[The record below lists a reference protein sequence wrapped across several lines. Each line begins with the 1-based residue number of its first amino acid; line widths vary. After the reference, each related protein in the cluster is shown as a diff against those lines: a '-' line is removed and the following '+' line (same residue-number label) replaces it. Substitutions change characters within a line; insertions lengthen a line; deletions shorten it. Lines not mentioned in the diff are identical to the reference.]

1 MYRMS
6 DLLTSREDLE
16 ELRDQLSKMRSFIEY
31 DIYNHPKGEL
41 FEELDL
47 LLKDTV
53 LQLDKMDKQLVHV
66 YAFDVTVTVTRRQ
79 YVKSSD
85 EDLAE
90 QAAIDNALS
99 ELDCTIDWDEDDV
112 VCYRREDEETTTV
125 FDVEV

>member
-1 MYRMS
+1 MS
-6 DLLTSREDLE
+6 TDLLTSREDLE
-16 ELRDQLSKMRSFIEY
+16 ELRDQLSRMRSFIEY
-31 DIYNHPKGEL
+31 DIYNHPKSEL

-53 LQLDKMDKQLVHV
+53 LQLDKMDEELVHV
-66 YAFDVTVTVTRRQ
+66 YAFDVTITITRRQ

-99 ELDCTIDWDEDDV
+99 DLDHTLDWDENDV
-112 VCYRREDEETTTV
+112 ECVRREDEETTK
-125 FDVEV
+125 FYDVEV

>member
-1 MYRMS
+1 MS
-6 DLLTSREDLE
+6 TDLLTSREDLE

-31 DIYNHPKGEL
+31 DIYNHPKSEL

-53 LQLDKMDKQLVHV
+53 LQLDKMDEELVHV
-66 YAFDVTVTVTRRQ
+66 YAFDVTITITRRQ

-99 ELDCTIDWDEDDV
+99 DLDHTLDWDENDV
-112 VCYRREDEETTTV
+112 ECVRREDEETTK
-125 FDVEV
+125 FYDVEV

>member
-1 MYRMS
+1 MS
-6 DLLTSREDLE
+6 DYLLTDRDGIDTIRRKING
-16 ELRDQLSKMRSFIEY
+16 LRADIGY
-31 DIYNHPKGEL
+31 DVINSPHNTE
-41 FEELDL
+41 FEELDVL
-47 LLKDTV
+47 LSDATAKLDDISDLLKD
-53 LQLDKMDKQLVHV
+53 HV

-112 VCYRREDEETTTV
+112 VCERREDEETTTV
-125 FDVEV
+125 YDVEV

>member
-1 MYRMS
+1 MYRMN

-16 ELRDQLSKMRSFIEY
+16 EFRDQISKMRSFIEY
-31 DIYNHPKGEL
+31 DMYEHPRSEL
-41 FEELDL
+41 FEELDT

-53 LQLDKMDKQLVHV
+53 LHLDNMDKQLVHV

-79 YVKSSD
+79 YVRSSD

-112 VCYRREDEETTTV
+112 VCERREDEETTTV

>member
-1 MYRMS
+1 MS

-31 DIYNHPKGEL
+31 DIYNHPKSEL

-53 LQLDKMDKQLVHV
+53 LQLDKMDEELVHV
-66 YAFDVTVTVTRRQ
+66 YAFDVTITITRRQ

-99 ELDCTIDWDEDDV
+99 DLDHTLDWDENDV
-112 VCYRREDEETTTV
+112 ECVRREDEETTK
-125 FDVEV
+125 FYDVEV

>member
-1 MYRMS
+1 MS

-16 ELRDQLSKMRSFIEY
+16 ELRDQLSRMRSFIEY
-31 DIYNHPKGEL
+31 DIYNHPKSEL

-53 LQLDKMDKQLVHV
+53 LQLDKMDEELVHV
-66 YAFDVTVTVTRRQ
+66 YAFDVTITITRRQ

-99 ELDCTIDWDEDDV
+99 DLDHTLDWDENDV
-112 VCYRREDEETTTV
+112 ECVRREDEETTK
-125 FDVEV
+125 FYDVEV

>member
-1 MYRMS
+1 
-6 DLLTSREDLE
+6 
-16 ELRDQLSKMRSFIEY
+16 MRSFIEY
-31 DIYNHPKGEL
+31 DIYNHPKSEL

-53 LQLDKMDKQLVHV
+53 LQLDKMDEELVHV
-66 YAFDVTVTVTRRQ
+66 YAFDVTITITRRQ

-99 ELDCTIDWDEDDV
+99 DLDHTLDWDENDV
-112 VCYRREDEETTTV
+112 ECVRREDEETTK
-125 FDVEV
+125 FYDVEV